1 MGGQIIFDTEK
12 NPKNSVDIILFY
24 IFSKININSKLHSPK
39 KVNTKIVI

>member
-1 MGGQIIFDTEK
+1 MGGQIIFNTEK

-24 IFSKININSKLHSPK
+24 ICSKININSKIYSHQ